1 MVHTPGLRST
11 TSRFQVQ
18 PLAIASRLHRPHII
32 EEKTPQLMVKATVNS
47 QEHPRKLAHLQRER
61 KKEKRGKKGEKLELK
76 KEESNQN

>member
-1 MVHTPGLRST
+1 MVHSPGLRST

-47 QEHPRKLAHLQRER
+47 QESPRKLANLQRER
-61 KKEKRGKKGEKLELK
+61 KKKEGKKEKNL
-76 KEESNQN
+76 S